1 MVAWQLVS
9 CKNENQKRVQDSN
22 IGSKTSRNKKHQAA
36 KNKKIEPT
44 TCQRNRVVLLPKMKS
59 REPAAHQAN
68 KQTVSKKKTKGY
80 GSAKC
85 ITNTLHVVQNIYAL
99 VVTSC
104 ATSAL

>member
-1 MVAWQLVS
+1 MSVELNGAPSVNNL
-9 CKNENQKRVQDSN
+9 
-22 IGSKTSRNKKHQAA
+22 
-36 KNKKIEPT
+36 
-44 TCQRNRVVLLPKMKS
+44 S
-59 REPAAHQAN
+59 REPTAHQAN